1 MCPIL
6 GGVIY
11 DAREE
16 AGAYGGDSPVYFQDG
31 SVAFGG
37 LGAGDDLGKEK
48 AAHPQGQQKQGQ
60 GQQKKSRKNR
70 KPKKEK
76 VKTNAS
82 NPRVKPG
89 SVKGLENMKN
99 S

>member
-1 MCPIL
+1 M
-6 GGVIY
+6 
-11 DAREE
+11 AN
-16 AGAYGGDSPVYFQDG
+16 
-31 SVAFGG
+31 
-37 LGAGDDLGKEK
+37 
-48 AAHPQGQQKQGQ
+48 
-60 GQQKKSRKNR
+60 GQQKKSRENR

-82 NPRVKPG
+82 NPSVKPG

>member
-1 MCPIL
+1 M
-6 GGVIY
+6 
-11 DAREE
+11 ARWRVPPHRRSHRTCQPMDERLREAELMQGFYESRVGSLRGLPPRLEE
-16 AGAYGGDSPVYFQDG
+16 TMA
-31 SVAFGG
+31 
-37 LGAGDDLGKEK
+37 K
-48 AAHPQGQQKQGQ
+48 
-60 GQQKKSRKNR
+60 GQQKKSRENR

-82 NPRVKPG
+82 NPSVKPG